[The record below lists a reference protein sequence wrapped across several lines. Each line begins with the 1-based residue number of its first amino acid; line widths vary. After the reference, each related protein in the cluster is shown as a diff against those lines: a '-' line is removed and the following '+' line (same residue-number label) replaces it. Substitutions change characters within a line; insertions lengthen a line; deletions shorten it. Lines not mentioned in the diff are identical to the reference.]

1 MLDQCVNCKLVQLR
15 HTVDPN
21 ILYGEHYWYQSGL
34 NPKLKQNLLDIAEFV
49 NQLSSPGDVV
59 LDIGANDGTLLS
71 GIDNDRYKIACEPA
85 PNLQAKLANHA
96 DHIGIQ
102 IVGLVTD
109 AKVPA
114 GERARE
120 LDLPVT
126 VVPFLED
133 RIKWDQNLATELSRL
148 KPALIVSAGFMK
160 ILGPVVLRFHQGKI
174 INTHPAL
181 LPDFPGAHAVR
192 DALAAGVSETGA
204 TIHFVDKGIDTGEVI
219 AQVRVK
225 VEPGDTEGSLHE
237 RIKQAERDLLVAT
250 VRDIAQG
257 KVTLK

>member
-1 MLDQCVNCKLVQLR
+1 VPNLR
-15 HTVDPN
+15 V
-21 ILYGEHYWYQSGL
+21 
-34 NPKLKQNLLDIAEFV
+34 
-49 NQLSSPGDVV
+49 VV
-59 LDIGANDGTLLS
+59 LASGTGTLFT
-71 GIDNDRYKIACEPA
+71 A
-85 PNLQAKLANHA
+85 LANHA
-96 DHIGIQ
+96 DQIGIQ

-114 GERARE
+114 GDRASE
-120 LDLPVT
+120 LGIPVT

-133 RIKWDQNLATELSRL
+133 RVKWDQNLATELSRL

-192 DALAAGVSETGA
+192 DALAAQVSETGA
-204 TIHFVDKGIDTGEVI
+204 TIHFVDKGVDTGEVI

-225 VEPGDTEGSLHE
+225 VEPGDTEDSLHE
-237 RIKQAERDLLVAT
+237 RIKQAERELLVAT